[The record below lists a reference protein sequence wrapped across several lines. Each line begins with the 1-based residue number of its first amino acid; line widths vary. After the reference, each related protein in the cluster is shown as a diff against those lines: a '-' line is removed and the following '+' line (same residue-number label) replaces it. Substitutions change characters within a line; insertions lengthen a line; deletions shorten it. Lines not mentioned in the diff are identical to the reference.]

1 MRIRSTFIAL
11 SLITLIT
18 GIASA
23 ADPAQLSGKVD
34 AVTVYRGQALVTR
47 LVDVPGPAGLRE
59 VVVTNL
65 PEHVIPGSV
74 FAEAGPAVEIRSV
87 VFRVRAVSQDVRED
101 VRKVDSAIRDVQ
113 DAQAANTRAQQ
124 LDLEHK
130 VYLDKLESFV
140 APTASTELTK
150 GVLNAE
156 TLKAVTVFSFD
167 QRQSLATDEL
177 KLAKTARDLSEQLA
191 LLQKQMAEL
200 TNGASKEVREAVVF
214 ADFKQAGGQLHL
226 KYLVDS
232 ASWSPSYVV
241 RASDG
246 KGEKNRPVSLQYNAS
261 IQQMSGED
269 WSDVTMTLSTATPS
283 MVATAPEL
291 DPLMIT
297 LARREASE
305 QAQDG
310 ESYSTQK
317 DQLSRQ
323 RQQLELDR
331 NSNVGNAGQQ
341 GGGQSLFANSGGGR
355 NAPGSGGGGF
365 GGNGTAQQDSD
376 LNGLAGKL
384 QVLELVSKDAGRTM
398 TGKESDQEGVSV
410 TYQLPARTSLPSRE
424 DQQSIQIATL
434 DMTGE
439 FYKLAMPVLTSYVY
453 DQSTVTN
460 QSKIVLLS
468 GEVQS
473 YFNDQYVGVGTLP
486 TVAVGEKFTVGFGI
500 DSSLRAT
507 RELVDKTETT
517 QGGNRVMNFSYRLS
531 VENFGSSPA
540 IVRLVDRLPTTKNPD
555 VKITVVSTNKEPS
568 TQPVAPSEAGSAA
581 HRAGILNWTVEVPAQ
596 AMSDKASTI
605 DYQYRLEFDKQL
617 AIAGMLELRK

>member
-1 MRIRSTFIAL
+1 MRIRSTFIAV

-18 GIASA
+18 GIARA
-23 ADPAQLSGKVD
+23 ADPAQLAGKVD

-101 VRKVDSAIRDVQ
+101 VRKVDTAIRDVQ

-156 TLKAVTVFSFD
+156 TLKAVTVFTFD
-167 QRQSLATDEL
+167 QRQSLAADEL
-177 KLAKTARDLSEQLA
+177 KLAKTSRDLSEQLA
-191 LLQKQMAEL
+191 LLQKQLAEL

-241 RASDG
+241 RATDG
-246 KGEKNRPVSLQYNAS
+246 KGEKNRPVTVQYNAS

-297 LARREASE
+297 LARRDAGE

-323 RQQLELDR
+323 RQQLELNR
-331 NSNVGNAGQQ
+331 NSNVNSAGQGQ
-341 GGGQSLFANSGGGR
+341 GGQSLFQSANGP
-355 NAPGSGGGGF
+355 AGGGG
-365 GGNGTAQQDSD
+365 GGTAQQDSD

-410 TYQLPARTSLPSRE
+410 TYQLPSRTSLPSRE

-507 RELVDKTETT
+507 RELLDKTETT

-531 VENFGSSPA
+531 VENFGSAPA
-540 IVRLVDRLPTTKNPD
+540 VVRLVDRLPTTKNPD
-555 VKITVVSTNKEPS
+555 VKITIVSTNKEPS
-568 TQPVAPSEAGSAA
+568 TQPVAPSAAGSTA
-581 HRAGILNWTVEVPAQ
+581 HRAGILNWTLEVPAQ

-617 AIAGMLELRK
+617 GIAGMLELRK